1 MKTTTISSKGQV
13 TIPASLLRELQL
25 SPGQK
30 LLVVP
35 VHDGVMLL
43 RQPDSLAEALAGATD
58 GLYGDPDAYVR
69 AERASWT

>member
-13 TIPASLLRELQL
+13 TLPVDVLREMGLT
-25 SPGQK
+25 SGTK

-35 VHDGVMLL
+35 MSDGVLL
-43 RQPDSLAEALAGATD
+43 MRRPESLAEALAGATA
-58 GLYGDPDAYVR
+58 GTYGDVEAYLA